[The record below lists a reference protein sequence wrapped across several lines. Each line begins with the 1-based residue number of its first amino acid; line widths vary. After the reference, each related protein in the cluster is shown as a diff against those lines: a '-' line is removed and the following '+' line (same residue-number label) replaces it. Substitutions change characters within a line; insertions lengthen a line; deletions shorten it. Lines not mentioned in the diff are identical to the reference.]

1 MSGKFFLKLASST
14 IDCIPVAGAFK
25 GGIEL
30 MVGKDLI
37 TQDELD
43 DVDKALTASS
53 LALGGGAKL
62 FGKLAKNSVKGAKF
76 FRRAETFS
84 KRSRDVCDRVSD
96 IKTFNE
102 SDDE

>member
-1 MSGKFFLKLASST
+1 MSNSWNMS
-14 IDCIPVAGAFK
+14 
-25 GGIEL
+25 
-30 MVGKDLI
+30 
-37 TQDELD
+37 
-43 DVDKALTASS
+43 LT
-53 LALGGGAKL
+53 LY
-62 FGKLAKNSVKGAKF
+62 KF